1 MSSKPQKAGSQKF
14 EIDIDLYF
22 WMIDRGDFVD
32 DQRNQVDAGNQRVKL
47 YREHAQRLEN
57 GVYIGKLMMVLRKTI
72 IKKSKKPFNLDPVLA
87 NLKDQAISAARQYN
101 WDILFA
107 ELKKFNIKHTKDQ
120 KDLILQDVRHSL
132 IIEILKKLQEY
143 DTNLQAYQAAS
154 GNQSALGA
162 DYS

>member
-1 MSSKPQKAGSQKF
+1 MSLSSKPSKAGSQKF

-32 DQRNQVDAGNQRVKL
+32 DQRNQVEAGNQRVKL

-87 NLKDQAISAARQYN
+87 NLKDQAI
-101 WDILFA
+101 
-107 ELKKFNIKHTKDQ
+107 
-120 KDLILQDVRHSL
+120 
-132 IIEILKKLQEY
+132 
-143 DTNLQAYQAAS
+143 
-154 GNQSALGA
+154 
-162 DYS
+162 